1 MIGFPLGL
9 FYHSPGRLGS
19 RAVHF
24 VVDNR
29 PAFMLQAGFGTLWII
44 SGLPAVS
51 TAGNFVQLIGD
62 CVFSTLVA
70 GELLRKR

>member
-29 PAFMLQAGFGTLWII
+29 PAII
-44 SGLPAVS
+44 SGRPAVS
-51 TAGNFVQLIGD
+51 TAGNFVKLIGD